1 MTVVIAL
8 GAMGSRYDLK
18 GRDRRKR
25 ECRITV
31 RATGSSAVAFSY
43 GWRVRGRT
51 GLVNAKKRT
60 DIMHAL
66 FGVSNVDGCR
76 TSGFDRFPVGYDHKC
91 LAVVGGW
98 QVLEVAIER
107 NNDLESQCIVVL
119 INGDTI

>member
-1 MTVVIAL
+1 MRWRSVT
-8 GAMGSRYDLK
+8 GA
-18 GRDRRKR
+18 
-25 ECRITV
+25 
-31 RATGSSAVAFSY
+31 RADS
-43 GWRVRGRT
+43 RT

-107 NNDLESQCIVVL
+107 NNDLESQFIVIS
-119 INGDTI
+119 INGDTIYSHTDTNSFFSRLVMMVSYALLNTISF

>member
-1 MTVVIAL
+1 M
-8 GAMGSRYDLK
+8 
-18 GRDRRKR
+18 
-25 ECRITV
+25 
-31 RATGSSAVAFSY
+31 
-43 GWRVRGRT
+43 RGRT
-51 GLVNAKKRT
+51 GLVNAKKEPIST
-60 DIMHAL
+60 MHAL

-107 NNDLESQCIVVL
+107 NNDLESQCIVIL